1 LLAFIL
7 AATPTP
13 SPGTPA
19 DDLVSP
25 TWVGFAVTFALAVVT
40 VLLIVD
46 MTRRIRGVRYRAEVR
61 ERLENE
67 QSDTEA

>member
-1 LLAFIL
+1 LLALII
-7 AATPTP
+7 AATPIP

-19 DDLVSP
+19 GDLVSP

-46 MTRRIRGVRYRAEVR
+46 MTRRIRRVRYRAEVR
-61 ERLENE
+61 ERLESE
-67 QSDTEA
+67 QSDSGS